1 MFFYSKW
8 VFFQVLFWEI
18 ITNYLKLWFWYAVLM
33 SLESMNE
40 ETENSIVKLLKFF
53 ADTIVVTP
61 DQMKNVSLNHCN

>member
-1 MFFYSKW
+1 
-8 VFFQVLFWEI
+8 
-18 ITNYLKLWFWYAVLM
+18 M